1 VTVLISASQVAR
13 ITGVSHQSLANVL
26 TFDEANLSIFSSV
39 AYVFGTTFKKPLWGR
54 RGKGKR

>member
-1 VTVLISASQVAR
+1 
-13 ITGVSHQSLANVL
+13 VSHQSLANVL